1 MGKNRQEE
9 FKTMSLGDHLEEL
22 RSRLILTT
30 LGIFAG
36 LILCLFFGKFLI
48 GLLAT
53 PFEKATNSTDVLRH
67 LQTIQPAEGFLMYIK
82 VCLVF
87 GLLITSPWVFWQ
99 IWAFV
104 SSGLYRHERRF
115 VHTAATISA
124 LLFITGAIFFLVIIA
139 PLAMGFF
146 IAFNERLS
154 LASNWTFQNYINMIL
169 GLTLVFGVAFQMPIA
184 IVFAQM
190 MGLISIDALAKAR
203 KFVILGL
210 FIVAAMA
217 TPPDVISQIALAVP
231 LYVLFE
237 GSILMCRFRQWR
249 KKQQ

>member
-1 MGKNRQEE
+1 MTKDPRENL
-9 FKTMSLGDHLEEL
+9 KTMSLGDHLEEL
-22 RSRLILTT
+22 RARLILTL
-30 LGIFAG
+30 LGLVVG

-53 PFEKATNSTDVLRH
+53 PFEKATNSPDVLHH

-87 GLLITSPWVFWQ
+87 GLLISSPWVFWQ

-104 SSGLYRHERRF
+104 SSGLYRHERKF
-115 VHTAATISA
+115 VHAVAPISA
-124 LLFITGAIFFLVIIA
+124 FLFIAGAIFFLVIIA

-154 LASNWTFQNYINMIL
+154 LASNWTFQSYINMIL
-169 GLTLVFGVAFQMPIA
+169 TLTLVFGVAFQMPIA

-190 MGLISIDALAKAR
+190 MGLVSIDALAKTR

-210 FIVAAMA
+210 FIAAAMA
-217 TPPDVISQIALAVP
+217 TPPDVVSQIALAVP

-237 GSILMCRFRQWR
+237 GSILICRFRQWR
-249 KKQQ
+249 KKQK